1 MKWEEVE
8 IKKADEVPLVD
19 EVTLVA
25 HERETG
31 YKAIVNRQNME
42 TICVVPATHQ
52 IVQHNHVLRE
62 VQKLD
67 NFVIRKKNLTKNNKM
82 LMVELTEREPKK
94 IELMPKDY
102 LEVGV
107 RVFNDYGKNAGLSV
121 QAFGTRLAC
130 MNGVVAPKYG
140 QKIPIQAFGTE
151 EFSKEM
157 SIRIN
162 EAFKAW
168 EDASTNEIFERAA
181 KTTVSVK
188 DILEDHSFLP
198 KKYMEEVIKQ
208 LKDKETLYDI
218 WNAYTQVITHKMAPN
233 IKNIGTIN
241 LQKRANKVLTI
252 EVTTP

>member
-19 EVTLVA
+19 EVTLLA

-31 YKAIVNRQNME
+31 YKAIVNRQSMD
-42 TICVVPATHQ
+42 TICVVPDTHQ
-52 IVQHNHVLRE
+52 IVQHNHVLAE
-62 VQKLD
+62 ALKLK
-67 NFVIRKKNLTKNNKM
+67 NYVPRKMELTKNGKM
-82 LMVELTEREPKK
+82 LMIELTEQQPKK
-94 IELMPKDY
+94 IELMPKDFI
-102 LEVGV
+102 EVGV
-107 RVFNDYGKNAGLSV
+107 RVFNDYSKNAGLSV

-140 QKIPIQAFGTE
+140 QRVPIQAFGTA
-151 EFSKEM
+151 EFNKEM
-157 SIRIN
+157 ELRIN
-162 EAFKAW
+162 DAFECWKD
-168 EDASTNEIFERAA
+168 EKINKIFERAA
-181 KTTVSVK
+181 KTTISVK

-233 IKNIGTIN
+233 IKDIGTIN
-241 LQKRANKVLTI
+241 LQKRANKILTI
-252 EVTTP
+252 EVEA